1 MVNLWKINAM
11 AINYLLKLKGYVG
24 GYDFDA
30 DYVDWKLG
38 QSKGQAVDVL
48 IDSLGGSVA
57 TALSIAR
64 SFKDHGDVT
73 VHYAGMNA
81 SAATIVSMGARR
93 VLIDRNAMY
102 LVHKASTPVLEFA
115 MLNADQL
122 AERIK
127 AMEKEK
133 ANLMKIDLNIASM
146 YAERCR
152 KDRDS
157 LLALMKDGGW
167 LSAEEALEWGFVD
180 EIEAMPAS
188 QPVKVSADLAAS
200 MAAHGIPLPHTAR
213 TMTLMERLLSM
224 FGTHNNNIMKKIFK
238 NVCSVLNVADIAIS
252 TDGTAMVTEAQL
264 QALEEAIA
272 EKDAT
277 IADLTAQVEAL
288 DAHITELEK
297 APGDTTAQVTVADKA
312 PADEADQQL
321 SDYRDRLREARE
333 LLKSI

>member
-1 MVNLWKINAM
+1 MTM

-30 DYVDWKLG
+30 DYVDWKLS
-38 QSKGQAVDVL
+38 QHKGKPADVL

-57 TALSIAR
+57 TALSIVR

-81 SAATIVSMGARR
+81 SAATIVSMGAKR
-93 VLIDRNAMY
+93 VLIDKNAMY
-102 LVHKASTPVLEFA
+102 LVHKASSRIIEFS

-146 YAERCR
+146 YADRCR

-157 LLALMKDGGW
+157 LLSLMKEGGW
-167 LSAEEALEWGFVD
+167 LTAQEALAWGFVD
-180 EIEAMPAS
+180 EIEDS
-188 QPVKVSADLAAS
+188 GSSESIKISNELAAS
-200 MAAHGIPLPHTAR
+200 MTAAGIPLPKCAVGT
-213 TMTLMERLLSM
+213 TLKDRILSF
-224 FGTHNNNIMKKIFK
+224 FGTHNNNIMKKIYQ
-238 NVCSVLNVADIAIS
+238 NVCNVLKIETIAVAS
-252 TDGTAMVTEAQL
+252 DGTAMVTEAQL

-272 EKDAT
+272 DKDST
-277 IADLTAQVEAL
+277 IADLARQNEAL
-288 DAHITELEK
+288 TARIADLEK
-297 APGDTTAQVTVADKA
+297 APGDTTGQVSASSKGAADD
-312 PADEADQQL
+312 ADEQL
-321 SDYRDRLREARE
+321 TAYRTRLREARE